1 MKSLACKDLGAP
13 ECDFVATAE
22 TAEEVVKAMT
32 EHAVAMHKDK
42 VDEMAKT
49 MTPEQMNAMMM
60 AKVGDVA

>member
-13 ECDFVATAE
+13 ECDFVAKAE
-22 TAEEVVKAMT
+22 TAEEVVKVMT
-32 EHAVAMHKDK
+32 EHALSMHKDK